1 MKDLF
6 HMDTAGA
13 EGAGSWLVP
22 SGMAGCIIPGSMGDF
37 TGMVIMV
44 HTDRWRAVWIYPEVV
59 QGGDC

>member
-1 MKDLF
+1 
-6 HMDTAGA
+6 MDTAGA